1 MATQSYLVIRLHPD
15 SPVDGATFGTYLQN
29 LQIKIFDA
37 NADPSTATPLGE
49 TAIVPSSLSLSPNPG
64 VPGGYILSVSQ
75 PVATGPD
82 LSSSNNYGKTLSL
95 QSAAGIAA
103 GATAVNATNTKNL
116 NDNLTVSSA
125 QSSSSPSSPATVTLS
140 GDMSSYVAS
149 GTSVTFFYAYGPNS
163 VPVSVNWN
171 ASPPSFS
178 VQATTN
184 QKSTS
189 KTINLKKT
197 DGIAVGMTV
206 TGNGI
211 PANTTVVDVT
221 STSVTV
227 APNNVN
233 VANNASITFIGSLS
247 SDIVQHYEQLPIDSI
262 ITFYIAIP
270 AAVATAVIPLT
281 TYTPNKFL
289 DIQVVATR
297 TDPATGEDVPIPVDN
312 NFYNVIVGNPNGT
325 DALPTPDQY
334 QLIPLQD
341 TSLYITLPAP
351 PPPAAISLSMPSDGT
366 PPKFSDL
373 YAAVV
378 NALKDDPTF
387 SSSTAAA
394 VAALTAD
401 QCSRVAYDIIWSQQ
415 NALPLPPDPL
425 ESLYTDPPNDGT
437 SNNDDEQDRQ
447 HFEGNLDSFYATRNA
462 NAQQLAK
469 YVYAAAAAV
478 WCEQRSLLATQAILE
493 FPVKPGQAS
502 NAPVGEASVILT
514 GIGNGSPTNINFGV
528 PAAFFYALG
537 ATLATQVTSQQ
548 RYQMACGDTIDR
560 VLADLSGAV
569 QAGTIDDSMQFSSL
583 GTSSPPSATSAQA
596 ARRIAALGVSPTSP
610 TPFAPLGTI
619 AAQITA
625 NAAAASLTLASA
637 TGISNGMI
645 VGGSGIPVGTTV
657 SGNPTAVS
665 GGVSVALTVPPSTT
679 VDALQGTPVTFTPP
693 FNPNFAVLLQ
703 DWLNY
708 SPPASDT
715 NPSSLVY
722 QPSDDEQKFWPAEA
736 SKQPTA
742 FLELVLAALTQNYF
756 IPPPVNAPLGTK
768 IEQWLPTLTVPK
780 GVAGA
785 NVNTLDQVSAAQWT
799 AFFQAAVQVTAT
811 VNGAP
816 SGAIVPVK
824 STTGIVLGMTAS
836 GPGVVNGTTVAALS
850 ATSVTLSPAPGSV
863 PNGAT
868 LSFQVAATVNGAP
881 SGTTVPV
888 KQTAGIVVG
897 MVVSGPGV
905 AAGTTVVTVT
915 SNTSV
920 TLSANPGAIP
930 SNATLT
936 FTNPS
941 WLPPFTQ
948 PGSATVQIS
957 AFVRYVK
964 TFFDMPPPMQP
975 TSFSATAG
983 SPSTFGISSDWLQDC
998 INAYQTATG
1007 TKLTFGNN
1015 TLNATAM
1022 AAAAKSVFG
1031 SDLAAQAW
1039 AVEALQAIDQLTLM
1053 VNGVTSAATPS
1064 PPAVPINGNTQFSM
1078 MEALYARGFTSVQ
1091 QVQDLT
1097 ASQFAQALAGTIAY
1111 DYAAQLYAAA
1121 KGSRQPPSPGGGSL
1135 IPVNPD
1141 GCLTNCV
1148 PPPCQS
1154 PLGPIAYLKEMLEVS
1169 QASTCA
1175 NPAAAGTP
1183 TVRTVIASRRGDV
1196 GTLVAGCANLET
1208 PLPLID
1214 LVDECLEFMGS
1225 VATATTPATC
1235 GIVYNTSADALAGH
1249 VLCKEQRCPP
1259 DEETPGCHQPATI
1272 FAALPE
1278 YSTPATPIAANVNVD
1293 PAVYNNLK
1301 VDFSSCCLPYSQAL
1315 DVNRTY
1321 LRHFRSSRFE
1331 EMHTFRKCITEFVLA
1346 PEQEPAGFQSYRRRY
1361 PARIDIAIEYLGVTP
1376 EEYQLLFQ
1384 GCPAPPCAPS
1394 GRRGDDAAPA
1404 SPAAPASTPTAA
1416 PAGTTAP
1423 PAVSS
1428 PAVGPATPAP
1438 APAPPP
1444 ATAGGN
1450 TPPSGQSVTAV
1461 APSNGP
1467 PPWQLYGFATQ
1478 TVSDPPWP
1486 QGTSWQ
1492 TVLSDLSQF
1501 LARTCLTYCEF
1512 LELQQCGFVTFRNGS
1527 QDVGGQ
1533 NARDRAQ
1540 NDGTFPDCPPCYL
1553 DKTIID
1559 FGSGDSLA
1567 VTLGQLAVFIRLW
1580 RVLKRD
1586 HGGYSFAELR
1596 DICDVLQLFKG
1607 SPPNAAL
1614 NPDFIR
1620 QLAAFQ
1626 MLRDDLRLPLTDP
1639 TAKPSATAIDAD
1651 RTQLL
1656 ALWAPN
1662 AAKWPWAVKILIDH
1676 IEQYALWRYGCERRS
1691 PKFLELMLSKLDP
1704 LSQLA
1709 GFDPTSAGN
1718 TWHALPTHTLR
1729 FAEVLAKIYASD
1741 FGIGELFY
1749 LFTVDEPLYGESPF
1763 PLQDGNEALSFPLD
1777 LPHDQGE
1784 HTLWHLRRKLLEV
1797 EATEEAAEAWSWK
1810 RIEAELQNFFGFANA
1825 DVLALGTHFFPRV
1838 LEQAGYQVDAK
1849 SSRFFSDLAVKSTDP
1864 AMWAVSPPGP
1874 FQYDSNA
1881 GQLSIAIPLIDD
1893 AVIAKL
1899 THVHALNTAEMTA
1912 VQDLYFQPRALLA
1925 RFALLFADFPVAEKH
1940 LVEDRNE
1947 EERWSYF
1954 RRQFVRCHRRCH
1966 IIAEHLSHHV
1976 AFASGQECP
1985 EGEAPALRV
1994 LRELFA
2000 DENKLQA
2007 TATDPNPNWE
2017 NNDGTHPGVTWTP
2030 PPNGGAF
2037 AALLALVGTGLAA
2050 EYKQGGT
2057 TVWRNIC
2064 GPLTAFGRESDH
2076 ENCPVPTVL
2085 PSMNATIAQS
2095 PQQSVSALNGFLIAN
2110 GTGGCLGGA
2119 QGFDVTWCGALLVEH
2134 DGTYEFCAGA
2144 PTPDG
2149 EMPDIEAAAQRQ
2161 WRVILK
2167 RGQRSWTL
2175 LTHLW
2180 PSEVER
2186 AFASLTLRG
2195 GAYDL
2200 TVEFIQPAPNLQ
2212 NATQVQPQR
2221 TGFQIKYSGPD
2232 SHGQRIEIPH
2242 DRLFC
2247 LSKDQTLGAD
2257 IAGLSPC
2264 AATFLGELYVGSLRD
2279 IRRTYQRAFKA
2290 LLFAHRFALSVTHR
2304 EGGGSE
2310 LGYMLAQGANFA
2322 GTAFFLSNNAFT
2334 LHAANFD
2341 FNYLPVHDD
2350 YYPPT
2355 AAQDSRA
2362 APSPQR
2368 IQAMFDWWER
2378 LFDYAR
2384 MRREVHHR
2392 CGRQVWHLFDEAL
2405 QKQPADPGYLLRDIG
2420 ADQQHWQLDL
2430 NYYQGQSSGIYTVS
2444 STDLEDDRWVVRAWY
2459 AEEWLRALQRSFA
2472 TTDIAKAR
2480 PDLWASDDP
2489 GALVFGQP
2497 PTETGNS
2504 NLSAFLCDGCL
2515 ESGGPSRYADIK
2527 RLNDG
2532 LRERGRDALV
2542 AYLCRMNRVQLPW
2555 KTGTYAHSARDL
2567 TDLLLI
2573 DTEAGICERA
2583 SRIEEAITA
2592 VQNFVRRARLGLEP
2606 AWTITPEFA
2615 LMWERRFATFHIWE
2629 ACRRRELYKE
2639 NWIDWDELGKAQRI
2653 ESFRFLESELRRN
2666 ILTIARPGG
2675 LDWWPDQ
2682 SPPQHPSLL
2691 TLQERDPSGLAAI
2704 APPREGLT
2712 LGGQPERDAHPSWLA
2727 PLSVP
2732 SQSGGA
2738 GPTQPDGGNAAPPP
2752 PATQAAPSLPFWM
2765 QAAIR
2770 QGQRF
2775 YRIAAAGAPPAASA
2789 FHPHSRDAE
2798 PACCA
2803 ECGRVHPPLV
2813 DEYYFWLVDAVQYS
2827 EPPNNGQGGDQSPEP
2842 LNYEFGFQND
2852 YYDPTQQ
2859 DAIPWQDDTRLPT
2872 LLAWQP
2878 NPAVRLA
2885 WCRVHDGEFQQPRRS
2900 VDCVTIGSGATDLV
2914 FSGRQGDSLTFK
2926 VTTGQVPTGYS
2937 SPGDPIPD
2945 TTPPGFRYDIAEDCV
2960 VTLPLLVAPPAPPS
2974 PSNYPGGF
2982 PAYPFFVYFAP
2993 GAALFPYSPFGPAL
3007 AVAWSLRAHCR
3018 FEAALNWYRFAFDP
3032 LTNDCTWADCPNDWR
3047 RNPNSGGA
3055 LAGSTAGTSPPSQTA
3070 NPVGTAVAVGVEG
3083 PASVGAAA
3091 PTPAGSQVAPAGSVG
3106 ASATTGA
3113 SAPAQASS
3121 PSASAVSTPTAGS
3134 ASAQTGNQVVVAS
3147 STETNASAAPEL
3159 CCQST
3164 AVTDAVARDRAILLH
3179 YIETLLEWYAALMRR
3194 HSPESFQQARLML
3207 ETAAK
3212 ILGPRPHTV
3221 CAEDVPH
3228 TQTVAEFVPA
3238 FAPLNPR
3245 LLDAYDRV
3253 ADGLD
3258 AVRHC
3263 LDDKRLRNG
3272 LPRCDM
3278 PYFGDDPF
3286 RDGWRSTI
3294 ETCPDEAEWCYLHSP
3309 YRFAFLIQ
3317 KAQEL
3322 AGKVRELG
3330 SALLSAFEKGDAASL
3345 ASLRAGHERE
3355 VFELGLASRQDQWR
3369 DADWQVEALQKTK
3382 EVNQANLLYYN
3393 GLIQAGLIDDEIQYE
3408 ILTVVAMV
3416 ARAAANITEAIG
3428 GTVKLIPDFWVGFPC
3443 EESQI
3448 PSGTKLAG
3456 TFESAARI
3464 INVVGDIANTVAG
3477 LDLTQAGWDRRAAEW
3492 VHQSQVLTIEVQQ
3505 VERQILGAQRR
3516 RDQAMHDLNTH
3527 RRQMEHA
3534 TEVQDFL
3541 RDQFTAPDLYLWLQ
3555 KETTAIYFRMYELA
3569 LRAARQAELAYN
3581 FERGHTTRRF
3591 IPEHCWDDLQQG
3603 LLAGE
3608 RLELALHH
3616 MEKAYLDRN
3625 VREYELTK
3633 HFSLRLHFPIA
3644 YLRLR
3649 TTGYC
3654 EIELPEWMF
3663 DLDYPGQYMRR
3674 IKNVTLTIPCQTGP
3688 YTGVHC
3694 RLTLLSS
3701 ATRIDPRL
3709 PAPAHQCCC
3718 EDAHRCDYDTCGEDP
3733 RVVRQY
3739 AAREAIATSGGQ
3751 NDSGLFELNFRD
3763 ERYLP
3768 FEFLGAVSRW
3778 RIELPLENNAFDF
3791 DTLSDV
3797 VLNLNY
3803 TAREGGAML
3812 RRAASESAECRLRGG
3827 RWSFFD
3833 VRHEFPDAWQLF
3845 RDRDGYF
3852 DHERDK
3858 DAFRERDHSYGSD
3871 HDHEQGRRIDQHDHH
3886 VGDRNDDDH
3895 HREGNRG
3902 HAHSRHNGDHLGEQG
3917 GGDRDRRAGR
3927 RLDLRLDR
3935 NMFPFI
3941 PGHRAIE
3948 LSGLVVMFETHDA
3961 GARDHCEVEF
3971 QSRGEDGNNG
3981 EHGHNGERCVQMRCV
3996 KSCDWPRF
4004 YHGAVDVTLAPLG
4017 KTDRGRR
4024 ATLLFPRELGRI
4036 ERVFV
4041 FWRYRGLPTDF
4052 SRGVSNRE
4060 GREPYA
4066 DGKPRPASSAPS
4078 RGSREAG
4085 RASAPAT

>member
-1 MATQSYLVIRLHPD
+1 MANGYLVIRLHPD
-15 SPVDGATFGTYLQN
+15 SPVDSGTFGSYLDGLEIQIYAADQPQSAAN
-29 LQIKIFDA
+29 LLGQVPPAGQGYSPASLIPVPWDGSVLVTTNLA
-37 NADPSTATPLGE
+37 AAATAYNSGQT
-49 TAIVPSSLSLSPNPG
+49 
-64 VPGGYILSVSQ
+64 
-75 PVATGPD
+75 
-82 LSSSNNYGKTLSL
+82 NYGKTIEFGFG
-95 QSAAGIAA
+95 AGIIF
-103 GATAVNATNTKNL
+103 GSTASGPAKVPPQQNPLFPSNT
-116 NDNLTVSSA
+116 TVTDIPA
-125 QSSSSPSSPATVTLS
+125 PASSSSTATTVTFSETL
-140 GDMSSYVAS
+140 GGYAAE
-149 GTSVTFFYAYGPNS
+149 GTAVTFYYQYAAGDITLGAN
-163 VPVSVNWN
+163 NE
-171 ASPPSFS
+171 SFS
-178 VQATTN
+178 LTRTPSAAVN
-184 QKSTS
+184 S
-189 KTINLKKT
+189 KKT
-197 DGIAVGMTV
+197 VSFSNTAGIAVGMQASAASTANVQADTFV
-206 TGNGI
+206 TG
-211 PANTTVVDVT
+211 VS
-221 STSVTV
+221 STSVTFSKGV
-227 APNNVN
+227 TLTKTTAV
-233 VANNASITFIGSLS
+233 TFTFNLNFG
-247 SDIVQHYEQLPIDSI
+247 IVQHVENLPFDTPIGQV
-262 ITFYIAIP
+262 YVPIP
-270 AAVATAVIPLT
+270 ASVATAVVPISG
-281 TYTPNKFL
+281 YTAGKFM

-297 TDPATGEDVPIPVDN
+297 TDAAGQNVPIPVDN
-312 NFYNVIVGNPNGT
+312 NFYNIIVTAGSP
-325 DALPTPDQY
+325 PTPDQY
-334 QLIPLQD
+334 QSIPLQE

-351 PPPAAISLSMPSDGT
+351 PPAAAISLPMPSDGT

-373 YAAVV
+373 YPAIV

-401 QCSRVAYDIIWSQQ
+401 QCSRLAYDIVWSQQ

-437 SNNDDEQDRQ
+437 SNNNDEQDRQ

-469 YVYAAAAAV
+469 YVYAAAAAL
-478 WCEQRSLLATQAILE
+478 WCEQRSLIATQVMLE

-514 GIGNGSPTNINFGV
+514 GIGNGSPTDINFGV

-537 ATLATQVTSQQ
+537 ATLATQVTPLQ

-560 VLADLSGAV
+560 LLADLSNAV
-569 QAGTIDDSMQFSSL
+569 QAGTIDDSMQFYSL
-583 GTSSPPSATSAQA
+583 PQSPPPPSATSAQA

-625 NAAAASLTLASA
+625 NAAAASLTVASA
-637 TGISNGMI
+637 TGISSGMI
-645 VGGSGIPVGTTV
+645 VAGSGIPVGTTV

-665 GGVSVALTVPPSTT
+665 GEFSVPLAVPASTT
-679 VDALQGTPVTFTPP
+679 ITAVQGTLVTFTPP
-693 FNPNFAVLLQ
+693 FNPNFAALLQ

-715 NPSSLVY
+715 TPSSLVY

-736 SKQPTA
+736 SKQQTA
-742 FLELVLAALTQNYF
+742 FLELILAALTQNYF

-780 GVAGA
+780 GTAGA

-799 AFFQAAVQVTAT
+799 AFFQAAIQITAT

-824 STTGIVLGMTAS
+824 STTGIIIGMMVS
-836 GPGVVNGTTVAALS
+836 GPGIVSGTTVTALTA
-850 ATSVTLSPAPGSV
+850 ATSITLAPPPGSI

-897 MVVSGPGV
+897 MVVSGPGI

-915 SNTSV
+915 SNTSI

-936 FTNPS
+936 FASPS

-948 PGSATVQIS
+948 PGSTTVQIS

-975 TSFSATAG
+975 TNFSAAAG

-1007 TKLTFGNN
+1007 TKLTFGND

-1022 AAAAKSVFG
+1022 AAATVTVFG
-1031 SDLAAQAW
+1031 GDPAAAW
-1039 AVEALQAIDQLTLM
+1039 ALEALQAIDQLALM

-1064 PPAVPINGNTQFSM
+1064 PPAVPINANTHFSM

-1091 QVQDLT
+1091 QVRDLT
-1097 ASQFAQALAGTIAY
+1097 AGQFTQALAGTIAY

-1121 KGSRQPPSPGGGSL
+1121 KGSKQPPSPGNGSL

-1148 PPPCQS
+1148 PPPCRS
-1154 PLGPIAYLKEMLEVS
+1154 PLGPIAYLKEMLDVS

-1183 TVRTVIASRRGDV
+1183 TLGTVIASRRGDV
-1196 GTLVAGCANLET
+1196 GTLAASCANLET

-1235 GIVYNTSADALAGH
+1235 GAVYNTSADVLAGH
-1249 VLCKEQRCPP
+1249 LLCKEQRCPP
-1259 DEETPGCHQPATI
+1259 EEEPRGCHDPATI

-1278 YSTPATPIAANVNVD
+1278 CSTPATPIAANANVD

-1331 EMHTFRKCITEFVLA
+1331 EMRTFRKCITEFVLT
-1346 PEQEPAGFQSYRRRY
+1346 PEQEPAGFQSYRRQY
-1361 PARIDIAIEYLGVTP
+1361 PVRIDIAIEYLGITP

-1384 GCPAPPCAPS
+1384 GCPAPPCAAI
-1394 GRRGDDAAPA
+1394 GGGRGDDAAPA
-1404 SPAAPASTPTAA
+1404 SPAAPAPTPNAA
-1416 PAGTTAP
+1416 AAGNTAP

-1428 PAVGPATPAP
+1428 PAVGPPATPAP
-1438 APAPPP
+1438 TPPP
-1444 ATAGGN
+1444 APVGGN
-1450 TPPSGQSVTAV
+1450 TPPSAQSLTAV
-1461 APSNGP
+1461 APSSGP
-1467 PPWQLYGFATQ
+1467 SPWQLYGFATQ
-1478 TVSDPPWP
+1478 TVTGPPWP
-1486 QGTSWQ
+1486 QGTSWL

-1533 NARDRAQ
+1533 EGRDRSQ
-1540 NDGTFPDCPPCYL
+1540 GDGTFPDCPPCYL

-1559 FGSGDSLA
+1559 FGSGDGLA
-1567 VTLGQLAVFIRLW
+1567 ATLEQLAIFIRLW
-1580 RVLKRD
+1580 RLLKRNC
-1586 HGGYSFAELR
+1586 GGYSFAELR

-1614 NPDFIR
+1614 NSDFVR

-1626 MLRDDLRLPLTDP
+1626 MLREDLRLPLTDP
-1639 TAKPSATAIDAD
+1639 AAKPSATAIDAD

-1662 AAKWPWAVKILIDH
+1662 AAKWPWAVRILVEH
-1676 IEQYALWRYGCERRS
+1676 VEQYALRHYGCERR
-1691 PKFLELMLSKLDP
+1691 PEKFLELMLSKLDP

-1709 GFDPTSAGN
+1709 GFDPTTAAN

-1741 FGIGELFY
+1741 FTIGELFY
-1749 LFTVDEPLYGESPF
+1749 LFTMDEPLYGESPF
-1763 PLQDGNEALSFPLD
+1763 PLQDGNEALGFPLD

-1784 HTLWHLRRKLLEV
+1784 HTLWHLRHKLLGV
-1797 EATEEAAEAWSWK
+1797 EATEEAVEEWSWK

-1838 LEQAGYQVDAK
+1838 LEHAGYQVDAK
-1849 SSRFFSDLAVKSTDP
+1849 SGRFFSDLAAKSTDP
-1864 AMWAVSPPGP
+1864 AMWTASPPGP

-1881 GQLSIAIPLIDD
+1881 GQLSIAIPLVDGT
-1893 AVIAKL
+1893 VIAKL
-1899 THVHALNTAEMTA
+1899 THLHALNTAEMTA

-1925 RFALLFADFPVAEKH
+1925 RFALLLADFPVAEKH

-1966 IIAEHLSHHV
+1966 IIAEHLSRHV
-1976 AFASGQECP
+1976 ATASGQECP
-1985 EGEAPALRV
+1985 EGEAPALLI

-2000 DENKLQA
+2000 DENKLLP

-2057 TVWRNIC
+2057 TVWRNVC
-2064 GPLTAFGRESDH
+2064 GPLSAFDRERDK

-2085 PSMNATIAQS
+2085 PAMSATITQS
-2095 PQQSVSALNGFLIAN
+2095 PSQSVSALNGFLIAN
-2110 GTGGCLGGA
+2110 GTGACLGGA

-2134 DGTYEFCAGA
+2134 DGTYEFCAGV

-2149 EMPDIEAAAQRQ
+2149 EMPDIEAAEQRQ
-2161 WRVILK
+2161 WRVTLK

-2186 AFASLTLRG
+2186 AFASLTLRR

-2200 TVEFIQPAPNLQ
+2200 TVEFVQPAPNFQ
-2212 NATQVQPQR
+2212 NEAQIKLQR

-2247 LSKDQTLGAD
+2247 LSKDQTLGTG

-2290 LLFAHRFALSVTHR
+2290 LLFAHRFALSAVRR
-2304 EGGGSE
+2304 EGSGCE
-2310 LGYMLAQGANFA
+2310 LGYMLAQGVNFA
-2322 GTAFFLSNNAFT
+2322 GTAFFLSNNVFT
-2334 LHAANFD
+2334 LHAADFD
-2341 FNYLPVHDD
+2341 FNYLPVNDD

-2355 AAQDSRA
+2355 PAQDSRA

-2392 CGRQVWHLFDEAL
+2392 CGRHVWHLFDEAL
-2405 QKQPADPGYLLRDIG
+2405 QKQPADPGYLLREIG
-2420 ADQQHWQLDL
+2420 ADQRHWQLDL

-2444 STDLEDDRWVVRAWY
+2444 STDLEDDRWAVRAWH

-2472 TTDIAKAR
+2472 TKDIAKAR

-2489 GALVFGQP
+2489 SAPVFGQP
-2497 PTETGNS
+2497 STETGNS
-2504 NLSAFLCDGCL
+2504 NLSAFLCDSCL
-2515 ESGGPSRYADIK
+2515 EGGGPPRHADIK

-2542 AYLCRMNRVQLPW
+2542 AYLCRMNRVELPW
-2555 KTGTYAHSARDL
+2555 KTGVYAQSARDL

-2583 SRIEEAITA
+2583 SRIQEAITA

-2629 ACRRRELYKE
+2629 ACHRRELYKE
-2639 NWIDWDELGKAQRI
+2639 NWIDWNELGKARRI

-2666 ILTIARPGG
+2666 TLSIARPGG
-2675 LDWWPDQ
+2675 VDWWPDQ
-2682 SPPQHPSLL
+2682 SPPQHPALL
-2691 TLQERDPSGLAAI
+2691 TLQEREPSGLAAI
-2704 APPREGLT
+2704 GPPREGLT

-2727 PLSVP
+2727 PLSIP
-2732 SQSGGA
+2732 SQSGGS
-2738 GPTQPDGGNAAPPP
+2738 GPTQPGGSNAAPSSSAT
-2752 PATQAAPSLPFWM
+2752 PATPSLPFWM

-2789 FHPHSRDAE
+2789 FRPHGHDAE

-2827 EPPNNGQGGDQSPEP
+2827 EPSNNGQGGDQSPEP

-2859 DAIPWQDDTRLPT
+2859 DAIPWQDETRLPT

-2885 WCRVHDGEFQQPRRS
+2885 WCRVHDGVFQQPRRS
-2900 VDCVTIGSGATDLV
+2900 ADCVTIGSGTTDLV
-2914 FSGRQGDSLTFK
+2914 FSGRQGDSLTFQ

-2937 SPGDPIPD
+2937 SPGDPTPD
-2945 TTPPGFRYDIAEDCV
+2945 TTPPGFRYDIAEDCA

-2982 PAYPFFVYFAP
+2982 PAYPFFVYVSP
-2993 GAALFPYSPFGPAL
+2993 GATLFPYSPFGPAL
-3007 AVAWSLRAHCR
+3007 AVASSLRAHCR

-3032 LTNDCTWADCPNDWR
+3032 LTNDCTWVDCPNDWR
-3047 RNPNSGGA
+3047 RNPNSGNTLSAGA
-3055 LAGSTAGTSPPSQTA
+3055 SSPSQAA
-3070 NPVGTAVAVGVEG
+3070 NPGVTAVAVGVEG
-3083 PASVGAAA
+3083 PASSGGAT
-3091 PTPAGSQVAPAGSVG
+3091 PTQAGSQVAPASSLGETLAV
-3106 ASATTGA
+3106 AAP
-3113 SAPAQASS
+3113 APAQAGGANAVAG
-3121 PSASAVSTPTAGS
+3121 SAPTAGA
-3134 ASAQTGNQVVVAS
+3134 ASTQTGNQVAVAS
-3147 STETNASAAPEL
+3147 NAETNEPAAEA

-3164 AVTDAVARDRAILLH
+3164 AVTDAAARDRSILLH
-3179 YIETLLEWYAALMRR
+3179 YIETLLEWSAALMRR
-3194 HSPESFQQARLML
+3194 HSPESFQQARLVL
-3207 ETAAK
+3207 ETAAR
-3212 ILGPRPHTV
+3212 ILGPRPYTV
-3221 CAEDVPH
+3221 CAEDVPS
-3228 TQTVAEFVPA
+3228 TQTVTNFVPA

-3253 ADGLD
+3253 ADGLE
-3258 AVRHC
+3258 AIRHC

-3278 PYFGDDPF
+3278 PYFGHDPF
-3286 RDGWRSTI
+3286 RDGWRSTV

-3330 SALLSAFEKGDAASL
+3330 SALLSAFEKGDAGAL

-3355 VFELGLASRQDQWR
+3355 VFELGLAGRQDQWR

-3393 GLIQAGLIDDEIQYE
+3393 NLIQAGLIDDEIQYE

-3428 GTVKLIPDFWVGFPC
+3428 GTVKIIPDFWVGFPC
-3443 EESQI
+3443 EEAQI

-3477 LDLTQAGWDRRAAEW
+3477 LDLTQAGWDRRAADW
-3492 VHQSQVLTIEVQQ
+3492 VHQSQVLTIEIQQ
-3505 VERQILGAQRR
+3505 IERQILGAQRR

-3527 RRQMEHA
+3527 SRQMEHA
-3534 TEVQDFL
+3534 AEVQNFL

-3555 KETTAIYFRMYELA
+3555 KETTALYFRMYELA
-3569 LRAARQAELAYN
+3569 LRAARQAEFAYN

-3591 IPEHCWDDLQQG
+3591 IPEQCWDDLHEG

-3608 RLELALHH
+3608 RLDLALHH

-3633 HFSLRLHFPIA
+3633 HFSLRLHFPKA

-3674 IKNVTLTIPCQTGP
+3674 IKNITLTIPCQTGP

-3701 ATRIDPRL
+3701 MTRIDPRL
-3709 PAPAHQCCC
+3709 PAPVHQCCC
-3718 EDAHRCDYDTCGEDP
+3718 DDAHCCDYDTCGEDP

-3739 AAREAIATSGGQ
+3739 AAREAIATSSGQ
-3751 NDSGLFELNFRD
+3751 NDSCMFELNFRD

-3768 FEFLGAVSRW
+3768 FEYLGAVSRW
-3778 RIELPLENNAFDF
+3778 RIELPFENNAFDF

-3812 RRAASESAECRLRGG
+3812 RRAASESAECYLREG
-3827 RWSFFD
+3827 RWGFFD

-3845 RDRDGYF
+3845 RDRDGHF
-3852 DHERDK
+3852 DHERDQ
-3858 DAFRERDHSYGSD
+3858 DTFGERGHSYGRD
-3871 HDHEQGRRIDQHDHH
+3871 HGREQDRRLDQHDHH
-3886 VGDRNDDDH
+3886 GGDYNDDDH
-3895 HREGNRG
+3895 RREGNRS
-3902 HAHSRHNGDHLGEQG
+3902 HAHGRHSGDHLREREGNG
-3917 GGDRDRRAGR
+3917 HDRKAER

-3941 PGHRAIE
+3941 PGHRAVE
-3948 LSGLVVMFETHDA
+3948 LSSLVVMFETHDA
-3961 GARDHCEVEF
+3961 GAKDHCEVEF
-3971 QSRGEDGNNG
+3971 RHTGEG
-3981 EHGHNGERCVQMRCV
+3981 GHNGERSVQMHCV
-3996 KSCDWPRF
+3996 KSCDWPRL
-4004 YHGAVDVTLAPLG
+4004 YHGTVDVTLAPLS
-4017 KTDRGRR
+4017 KTDRDRR
-4024 ATLLFPRELGRI
+4024 ATLSLPRELGRI

-4052 SRGVSNRE
+4052 SRGANDGE
-4060 GREPYA
+4060 GRKPYA
-4066 DGKPRPASSAPS
+4066 DGKSRPASSPPS
-4078 RGSREAG
+4078 RGNLESRTTAIP
-4085 RASAPAT
+4085 SAT